1 MLKYG
6 GFVNMS
12 RATGET
18 VWGAT
23 SGRPLRVL
31 IVDDDGD
38 VRVNLQDVLSTRFEV
53 VGAHNGAA
61 GLAAR
66 PSRFD
71 VILLDL
77 SMPVLDGTGFKRAL
91 DRQGVR
97 VPVIVMSGECDG
109 RSRSAQMGADDFLP
123 KPVELD
129 ALLDRIQAVCARR
142 GRARS

>member
-1 MLKYG
+1 
-6 GFVNMS
+6 
-12 RATGET
+12 
-18 VWGAT
+18 
-23 SGRPLRVL
+23 VL
-31 IVDDDGD
+31 VVDDDCD
-38 VRVNLQDVLSTRFEV
+38 IRANLVDVLSPECEV

-97 VPVIVMSGECDG
+97 VPVIVMSGERDG
-109 RSRSAQMGADDFLP
+109 RTRSAQMGADDFLP
-123 KPVELD
+123 KPVEPD
-129 ALLDRIQAVCARR
+129 TLLDRIQAVCARR
-142 GRARS
+142 RMARS

>member
-1 MLKYG
+1 MCG
-6 GFVNMS
+6 A
-12 RATGET
+12 RGET
-18 VWGAT
+18 AWGGGR
-23 SGRPLRVL
+23 GRPLRVL

-38 VRVNLQDVLSTRFEV
+38 VRENLLDVLSPQFEV

-61 GLAAR
+61 GLAAS
-66 PSRFD
+66 PARFD

-97 VPVIVMSGECDG
+97 VPVIVMSGEWDA
-109 RSRSAQMGADDFLP
+109 RTRSAQMGAADFVP
-123 KPVELD
+123 KPVEPE

-142 GRARS
+142 PMARS